1 MGCVSPVFWHK
12 SRPLFRKWL
21 LFYEGSKQPIR
32 YFWMNFRRFLLA
44 ITLIVALPM
53 PALFA
58 AADGN
63 AASSNETAANHGDD
77 AHGHEEGH
85 HSLPKNAVPL
95 FFEYKVETP
104 VVDET
109 GEPVMRKDG
118 KPETKEKLVFAITNS
133 MVVTWIVALGLI
145 LVAQIATKK
154 PKLVP
159 SGLQNFVEWI
169 VESLIGFFEG
179 ILGAKLARE
188 TFWFFGTIF
197 IFILFSNWFGLIPGV
212 GTVGWAHGDP
222 GFFHSEHLS
231 APLFRGVNADLN
243 MTAAMALFFFA
254 LWIFWSLKAIGPGG
268 FFLHIFNVKGHGFTV
283 MGIFLLLIYIF
294 VGVVE
299 VVSISVRPVA
309 LMFRLYGNVFAGEN
323 ILETVMALGGPY
335 FGWLAVLPFYFLE
348 LLVGFVQALVF
359 ALLTAVFTSLMCS
372 HHDEDHA
379 H

>member
-21 LFYEGSKQPIR
+21 LFHEGSKQPIR
-32 YFWMNFRRFLLA
+32 FFWMNFRRFLLA
-44 ITLIVALPM
+44 ITLIVALPI

-63 AASSNETAANHGDD
+63 AASYNETAANHGDD
-77 AHGHEEGH
+77 AHKHEEWH

-95 FFEYKVETP
+95 FFEYKVDVQ

-109 GEPVMRKDG
+109 GEPVMKDG

>member
-1 MGCVSPVFWHK
+1 
-12 SRPLFRKWL
+12 
-21 LFYEGSKQPIR
+21 
-32 YFWMNFRRFLLA
+32 MNFPRFLIA
-44 ITLIVALPM
+44 ISLIVAIPM

-58 AADGN
+58 AAEGS
-63 AASSNETAANHGDD
+63 AGSTTETAAKDEGNDH
-77 AHGHEEGH
+77 AHGSSH
-85 HSLPKNAVPL
+85 HGLPPNAVPIFL
-95 FFEYKVETP
+95 EYKVETQ

-109 GEPVMRKDG
+109 GEPVMKDG
-118 KPETKEKLVFAITNS
+118 KPVTEEKLIFAITNS

-159 SGLQNFVEWI
+159 SGLQNLVEWI
-169 VESLIGFFEG
+169 VETLVNFFGG
-179 ILGAKLARE
+179 ILGDKLAKQ
-188 TFWFFGTIF
+188 TFWFFGTAF
-197 IFILFSNWFGLIPGV
+197 IFILFSNWFGLVPGV
-212 GTVGWAHGDP
+212 GTVGWVHGNP

-231 APLFRGVNADLN
+231 APLLRGVNADLN
-243 MTAAMALFFFA
+243 MTASMAIFFFA
-254 LWIFWSLKAIGPGG
+254 LWFYWSLKTIGPGG
-268 FFLHIFNVKGHGFTV
+268 FFFHIFNVRGHKLTV
-283 MGIFLLLIYIF
+283 MGVFIFFIYIF

-299 VVSISVRPVA
+299 VVSISVRPIA

-372 HHDEDHA
+372 HHDEEHE

>member
-1 MGCVSPVFWHK
+1 MGCVSPIFWHK
-12 SRPLFRKWL
+12 SPPLFRKWL
-21 LFYEGSKQPIR
+21 LFHEGSKQPIR
-32 YFWMNFRRFLLA
+32 FFWMNFRRFLLA

-63 AASSNETAANHGDD
+63 AASSTETAANHGDD
-77 AHGHEEGH
+77 AHGHEGGH
-85 HSLPKNAVPL
+85 HGLPKNAVPL
-95 FFEYKVETP
+95 FFEYKVD
-104 VVDET
+104 VKVFDDA
-109 GEPVMRKDG
+109 GEPVMKDG

-179 ILGAKLARE
+179 ILGAKLAGE

-212 GTVGWAHGDP
+212 GTVGWAHGNP

>member
-1 MGCVSPVFWHK
+1 MGCVSPIFWHK
-12 SRPLFRKWL
+12 SPPLFSKWL
-21 LFYEGSKQPIR
+21 LFHEGSKQPIR
-32 YFWMNFRRFLLA
+32 FFWMNFRRFLLA

-63 AASSNETAANHGDD
+63 AASSTETAANHGDD
-77 AHGHEEGH
+77 AHGHEGGH
-85 HSLPKNAVPL
+85 HGLPKNAVPL
-95 FFEYKVETP
+95 FFEYKVD
-104 VVDET
+104 VQVFDDA
-109 GEPVMRKDG
+109 GEPVMKDG

-212 GTVGWAHGDP
+212 GTVGWAHGNP

-359 ALLTAVFTSLMCS
+359 ALLPAVFTSLMCS